1 MTAMTPASSKLPLVF
16 SQAIKQ
22 DQNVDFKRPDPLVS
36 SLPKISYIFLDKN
49 IKSLYIIDIYTLV
62 NRVSQ

>member
-1 MTAMTPASSKLPLVF
+1 VF

-22 DQNVDFKRPDPLVS
+22 DQNVDFKRSDPLVS

-49 IKSLYIIDIYTLV
+49 IKSLYIIDIYALV
-62 NRVSQ
+62 NRGLNE

>member
-1 MTAMTPASSKLPLVF
+1 VSPASSKQPLVF

-22 DQNVDFKRPDPLVS
+22 DQNVDFKRSDPLVS

-49 IKSLYIIDIYTLV
+49 INSLYIMDIYTLV
-62 NRVSQ
+62 NRESR